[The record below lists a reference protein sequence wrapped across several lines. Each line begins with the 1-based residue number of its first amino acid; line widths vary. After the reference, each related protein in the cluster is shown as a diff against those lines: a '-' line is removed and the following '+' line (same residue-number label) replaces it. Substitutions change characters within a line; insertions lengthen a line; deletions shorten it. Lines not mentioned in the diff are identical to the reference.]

1 VVGGISRSVVFQGCR
16 LDIGGHRFFTKAREV
31 EALWHEILGP
41 DLLVRERISRIFY
54 RQRFFDYPLRPANAL
69 RGLGPLESVRVL
81 GSYVRSLLFPI
92 ADESTFDA
100 WVSNRFGRRLFEIFF
115 KTYTEKVWG
124 MPCSTISSAW
134 AAQRIK
140 NLDLKT
146 AVRNA
151 LLGNRDRDGAVV
163 TSLIE
168 RFYYP
173 RLGPG
178 MMWER
183 CSAIAADRG
192 VPTHLRT
199 RVVQIHHDRGRV
211 HAVDVEDGNG
221 VRRREPCEW
230 LISAMPLGEL
240 VSLMNPAPP
249 PEVLSAARGL
259 RYRDFLIVGL
269 IVNRREV
276 FPDNWIYVHSP
287 EVRVGRIQNFK
298 NWSPEMV
305 SDPEQSFIG
314 LEYFANLDDDLWQKR
329 DDELIRLGAAEA
341 ETIGLFASSDV
352 KAGVVV
358 RMPKAYPV
366 YDGDYATHVAV
377 LRNWLGRLPNVFAI
391 GRNGQH
397 RYNNQDHSMLCGLYA
412 ARNVAGASLDVW
424 SINEEQTFHEEVR
437 EQRRAERVTG
447 DRLTPGPAVDSMEQT
462 LRGAFALY
470 DEVAMGGAIG
480 VTASL
485 LILVLTGALLLGLPD
500 GPVPTLSLLGHY
512 LFGYRVTWAGLG
524 IGMAECAVA
533 GFGLGWLG
541 ARLCNLLIGAA
552 RTDLERRLAALTTLE
567 AVEGGV
573 VEGT

>member
-1 VVGGISRSVVFQGCR
+1 VNARSDTQRTVIIGAGPAGLTAALELGRLGRQAVVFEADDVVGGISRSVIFQGCR

-41 DLLVRERISRIFY
+41 DLLVRERVSRIFY
-54 RQRFFDYPLRPANAL
+54 RQRFFDYPLRPANAI
-69 RGLGPLESVRVL
+69 RGLGPVEAARVL
-81 GSYVRSLLFPI
+81 GSYLHARLFPI
-92 ADESTFDA
+92 RDERTFDA

-124 MPCSTISSAW
+124 MPCSEISSAW
-134 AAQRIK
+134 AAQRIR

-151 LLGNRDRDGAVV
+151 LVGDGRRDGAVV

-183 CSAIAADRG
+183 CSALAAARG
-192 VPTHLRT
+192 VATHLQT
-199 RVVQIHHDRGRV
+199 RVIRVHHDDGQVR
-211 HAVDVEDGNG
+211 AVDVQDADG
-221 VRRREPCEW
+221 RIRREPCDW

-240 VSLMNPAPP
+240 VSMMEPAPP
-249 PEVLSAARGL
+249 AHVLNAARGL

-269 IVNRREV
+269 IVNRRHL

-305 SDPEQSFIG
+305 SDPDVSFIG
-314 LEYFANLDDDLWQKR
+314 LEYFVNRGDDMWSR
-329 DDELIRLGAAEA
+329 EDDELIRLGASEA
-341 ETIGLFASSDV
+341 ETIGLFGAGEV

-366 YDGDYATHVAV
+366 YDGDYAGHLAV
-377 LRNWLGRLPNVFAI
+377 LREWVEHLRGVMSV

-424 SINEEQTFHEEVR
+424 SINEERTFHEEVR
-437 EQRRAERVTG
+437 DGDGGAG
-447 DRLTPGPAVDSMEQT
+447 DRLTPLP
-462 LRGAFALY
+462 LR
-470 DEVAMGGAIG
+470 
-480 VTASL
+480 
-485 LILVLTGALLLGLPD
+485 
-500 GPVPTLSLLGHY
+500 
-512 LFGYRVTWAGLG
+512 
-524 IGMAECAVA
+524 
-533 GFGLGWLG
+533 
-541 ARLCNLLIGAA
+541 
-552 RTDLERRLAALTTLE
+552 
-567 AVEGGV
+567 
-573 VEGT
+573 